1 MEFLPTLW
9 FILIA
14 VLWIGYLILDGF
26 DLGVGM
32 LMKVWARNESQRR
45 VLLNSIGPVW
55 DGNEVWLITAAGA
68 MFAAFPHWYASLF
81 AGLYLPLT
89 LTLLALILRAVSIE
103 YRGKSHSQ
111 TARTVWDWCMAGGS
125 FVAAFSIGVMLA
137 ITSTG
142 LPLDSYG
149 DRVGGPFSWFNG
161 WAILG
166 GLAVVG
172 VSLAM
177 GWAFLSLKTLGAPR
191 EAGNYHLRRYLPLYL
206 LPAVLWA
213 IGVLMRYPKVI
224 SWGMLALAL
233 GGMTIA
239 WVASR
244 QRREGVTFIGMALF
258 VALGVGAIFTSM
270 FPNVLPSTID
280 ATYNL
285 TVTTASSSEYTLSIM
300 AIVTAIFL
308 PLVLAYSAWSYW
320 TFRRRLGEQHIPEST
335 VVTPV

>member
-32 LMKVWARNESQRR
+32 LMKGWARNESQRR
-45 VLLNSIGPVW
+45 VLLNTIGPVW

-68 MFAAFPHWYASLF
+68 TFAAFPHWYASMF
-81 AGLYLPLT
+81 AGLYIPLT
-89 LTLLALILRAVSIE
+89 FALLALILRAVSIE
-103 YRGKSHSQ
+103 YRGKSRSQ
-111 TARTVWDWCMAGGS
+111 TARNMWDWCMAGGS
-125 FVAAFSIGVMLA
+125 FVAAFAIGAMLA
-137 ITSTG
+137 LTSTG
-142 LPLDSYG
+142 LPLDEYG
-149 DRVGGPFSWFNG
+149 DRVGGPFSWFNS
-161 WAILG
+161 WAVIG

-191 EAGNYHLRRYLPLYL
+191 EAGNRQLRRYLPLYL
-206 LPAVLWA
+206 VPAAVWS
-213 IGVLMRYPKVI
+213 IGVVIRYPKVI
-224 SWGMLALAL
+224 SVVLVMLAVV
-233 GGMTIA
+233 GMIIS

-244 QRREGVTFIGMALF
+244 QRKEGLTFTGMVIF

-270 FPNVLPSTID
+270 YPNVLPSTID
-280 ATYNL
+280 AAFNL
-285 TVTTASSSEYTLSIM
+285 TVTSSASSDYTLTVM

-308 PLVLAYSAWSYW
+308 PIVLAYSAWSYW
-320 TFRRRLGEQHIPEST
+320 MFRQRLGEQHIPEAA